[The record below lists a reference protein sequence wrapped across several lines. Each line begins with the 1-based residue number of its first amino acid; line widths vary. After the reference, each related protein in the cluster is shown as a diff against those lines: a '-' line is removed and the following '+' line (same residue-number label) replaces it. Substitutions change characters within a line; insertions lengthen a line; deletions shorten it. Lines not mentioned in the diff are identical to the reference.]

1 MAYNNYSST
10 TFEPLHKAAQHM
22 VGTDVFEPQRTN
34 NFEIRF
40 PNLNQLTS
48 SQTMSKDNKVVY
60 NDCGKAITLSVASVG
75 DLSQSISAIPVSYGN
90 NAVKFAGKPE
100 LNSISITIN
109 DFIGLETERILESWS
124 ALVYNKYDQTV
135 GKASKYKQ
143 RAYLIEYS
151 PDYEIA
157 KVWQLEGCWPG
168 DISYG
173 GYQQDNNSIRQIT
186 MTLNVDFAFAL
197 DGIQNSIDMNYQNK

>member
-1 MAYNNYSST
+1 MAYNNYSGT
-10 TFEPLHKAAQHM
+10 TFEPLHKGAQHM

-90 NAVKFAGKPE
+90 NAVKFAGKPD
-100 LNSISITIN
+100 LNSISMTIN

>member
-1 MAYNNYSST
+1 MIRLNGVDHDSTINSVSQVSHGAYVLADNPNLY
-10 TFEPLHKAAQHM
+10 EI
-22 VGTDVFEPQRTN
+22 QRTN

-157 KVWQLEGCWPG
+157 QVWQLEGCWPG
-168 DISYG
+168 DISYA
-173 GYQQDNNSIRQIT
+173 GYINIIFC
-186 MTLNVDFAFAL
+186 L
-197 DGIQNSIDMNYQNK
+197 K